1 MMQENENCTT
11 ALLEYIHL
19 NKNFALI
26 IVFM

>member
-19 NKNFALI
+19 NKKFALI
-26 IVFM
+26 IAFM